1 MVGVDFNPAVIKQ
14 LQNEGLDVVYGDAT
28 DPELVTSLP
37 LVGVKCVV
45 FTVPE
50 AWSASI
56 R

>member
-1 MVGVDFNPAVIKQ
+1 MGVDFNPAVIKQ

-28 DPELVTSLP
+28 DPELVSSLP
-37 LVGVKCVV
+37 LVGVKWVV
-45 FTVPE
+45 FAVAE

>member
-1 MVGVDFNPAVIKQ
+1 MRVDSNPAVIKQ

-28 DPELVTSLP
+28 DPELVASVP
-37 LVGVKCVV
+37 LVGVKWVV
-45 FTVPE
+45 FAVAE